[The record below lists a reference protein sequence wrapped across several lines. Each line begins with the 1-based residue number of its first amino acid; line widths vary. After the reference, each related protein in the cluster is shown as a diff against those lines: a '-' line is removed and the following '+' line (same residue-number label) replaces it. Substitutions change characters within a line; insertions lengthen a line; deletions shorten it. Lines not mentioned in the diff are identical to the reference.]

1 MKILH
6 GFIAAIFLMAGPS
19 TARAD
24 HHEVFIHD
32 IILLDSS
39 ACAVE
44 LQIDEDNQDAF
55 VGSDRVEING
65 TLLAEIGD
73 TEAVTINTGGNVN
86 AGDAIL
92 FASSGF
98 VAETGLIADVEFGN
112 GSCSSFIPGS
122 VFTFVIDDPLF
133 GGPNAIID
141 SVTLPGGFII
151 NVVAFRN
158 SDQDSPQLV
167 SLDSDTVV
175 VANNS
180 GDSVALGAAPV
191 DDSGG
196 CQLAPN
202 SQGHPEMWMIG
213 IGLLAAM
220 LFRKFGRG

>member
-1 MKILH
+1 MKIWL
-6 GFIAAIFLMAGPS
+6 GLIAAIFLIAGSS

-32 IILLDSS
+32 IILLDPS

-44 LQIDEDNQDAF
+44 LQIDEDNQNAF
-55 VGSDRVEING
+55 EGTDRIETNG

-112 GSCSSFIPGS
+112 GSCSSFIPGTE
-122 VFTFVIDDPLF
+122 FTFVIDDPAF

-141 SVTLPGGFII
+141 SVILPGGFIT
-151 NVVAFRN
+151 NVVAFRDSEN
-158 SDQDSPQLV
+158 DSPQLV
-167 SLDSDTVV
+167 SLDSDTIV

-180 GDSVALGAAPV
+180 GESVQIGIVPNN
-191 DDSGG
+191 DSGG
-196 CQLAPN
+196 CQLAPH
-202 SQGHPEMWMIG
+202 SQDHPVMWLIG
-213 IGLLAAM
+213 ASLLAAT
-220 LFRKFGRG
+220 LLRRLRHG